1 MSLLYNHH
9 LNSTLY
15 IKFLY
20 NTLSPQTKIA
30 RLSLNVNTKVT
41 SPLHQTS
48 KSESFCL
55 QAGANPNLPV
65 KVPREQNDSETVY
78 TTVLA
83 IACQNRDIKI
93 AELLLKHGAAD
104 NDCAALKIAA
114 RNGDELLTAK
124 LLSIKAHP
132 DAEYKINKKAMT
144 EGSQTSSHFSALS
157 NFGSVTYSALFP
169 STPTMINWHDQQ
181 CRLSQ
186 IRSQW
191 LVDAVLHVN
200 KKLSAKNN
208 ELILYAITRID
219 ISQNSITSVPSTIF
233 YLQSL
238 RYTLF

>member
-1 MSLLYNHH
+1 M
-9 LNSTLY
+9 
-15 IKFLY
+15 
-20 NTLSPQTKIA
+20 
-30 RLSLNVNTKVT
+30 
-41 SPLHQTS
+41 
-48 KSESFCL
+48 
-55 QAGANPNLPV
+55 
-65 KVPREQNDSETVY
+65 KVPHEQNDTETTY
-78 TTVLA
+78 TSVLA
-83 IACQNRDIKI
+83 IACQNRDVKI
-93 AELLLKHGAAD
+93 ADLLLKHGAVD
-104 NDCAALKIAA
+104 NDCTALKIAA
-114 RNGDELLTAK
+114 RNGDEVLTAK

-144 EGSQTSSHFSALS
+144 EGGQTSSHFSALS
-157 NFGSVTYSALFP
+157 NFGSSVTYSALFP

-208 ELILYAITRID
+208 ELVLYAVTRVD

-238 RYTLF
+238 R